1 VGGEELTGFS
11 EPGFFLARSQVAAL
25 CIAQPASSAA
35 AFETRGVD
43 TERLRTNNNA
53 NSEA

>member
-35 AFETRGVD
+35 GFDTGGME
-43 TERLRTNNNA
+43 TERLRTNTYA